1 VNKSLQ
7 ISKTD
12 IDHIDIEQYCI
23 LQQKSF
29 AEVFAYSQID
39 NSYLDPAFFKWKYNT
54 PNGKARIAV
63 AEENNEM
70 LASVA
75 MYPVVFIKDQE
86 VFNGWHFVEAATLPE
101 ARGRGLFKACMQKLM
116 DSLKNDEVIYVFP
129 NKTSMRGTEKI
140 GFQQLDHIPFY
151 GKIVFRKSRNNQTEF
166 FPGCHFSAKQDS
178 YAKALAIKNKI
189 MIFRDAAY
197 MNWRYNSH
205 PHASYYSYSAMQD
218 DRVVGNIVIRPV
230 KYKQQKLLLLMEF
243 HSLNKEAEKEMLI
256 FLRKVASIEN
266 CSFAGLFSNNE
277 PQPGVFASG
286 LIKLPSFMLP
296 KKQILMTY
304 KKNSETLQNDN
315 WFIQTGDWDAF

>member
-1 VNKSLQ
+1 MNRLLQ
-7 ISKTD
+7 ISTTD
-12 IDHIDIEQYCI
+12 IDEIDIEQYCT

-29 AEVFAYSQID
+29 AEIFANSQID
-39 NSYLDPAFFKWKYNT
+39 NSYLDSSFFKWKYNT

-63 AEENNEM
+63 AEAGNKM

-75 MYPVVFIKDQE
+75 MYPVVFIKNHE

-116 DSLKNDEVIYVFP
+116 DSLKNEELIYVFP
-129 NKTSMRGTEKI
+129 NKTSLQGTEKI

-151 GKIVFRKSRNNQTEF
+151 GKIVFRKSRNNQAKF
-166 FPGCHFSAKQDS
+166 SSSCHFSAKQDFF
-178 YAKALAIKNKI
+178 AEALAIKNKV
-189 MIFRDAAY
+189 MIYRDAAY
-197 MNWRYNSH
+197 MNWRYNSR
-205 PHASYYSYSAMQD
+205 PHAFYYSYSAMQNNQ
-218 DRVVGNIVIRPV
+218 VVGNIVIRAV
-230 KYKQQKLLLLMEF
+230 RFKQQKLLLLMEF
-243 HSLNKEAEKEMLI
+243 HSLNNEAEKEMLI
-256 FLRKVASIEN
+256 FLRKVASIER

-277 PQPGVFASG
+277 PHLSAFASG

-304 KKNSETLQNDN
+304 KKNGQTLQKDK